1 MSNFSKKAN
10 PVTSS
15 VFVIER
21 DAFGIQAMEWAT
33 IQSWGVD
40 SFVVTF
46 DNEEDAVRGHRR
58 TYTFAVDGTFLSTTG
73 SGTARGIGRKMT
85 VVKNDESSRDLMI
98 SHNALKRQARRAAQ
112 LLEDVIRAS
121 DKLCDEGTACR
132 DVAKLQAVL
141 NAIAALAN

>member
-40 SFVVTF
+40 HFAVTF

-58 TYTFAVDGTFLSTTG
+58 TYIFAVDGTFLSTTG

-85 VVKNDESSRDLMI
+85 AMKNDESSRDLMI
-98 SHNALKRQARRAAQ
+98 SHTVLKRQRATR

-141 NAIAALAN
+141 DAIAALSN